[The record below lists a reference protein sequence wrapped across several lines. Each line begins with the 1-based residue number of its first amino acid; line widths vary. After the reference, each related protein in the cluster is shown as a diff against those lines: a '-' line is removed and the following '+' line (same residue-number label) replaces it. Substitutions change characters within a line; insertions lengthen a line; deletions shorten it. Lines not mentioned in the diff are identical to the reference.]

1 MATNACE
8 IGEEFSNFWT
18 KIWKREDRQEQ
29 FSDMTW
35 RDFSNIMD
43 ETPLPMIPQI
53 TYPFGCA
60 NSWIKIINSLP
71 AGKAVG
77 PCGWSNDELKA
88 LPYCCIEDLSWI
100 FQKVA
105 SVGFDIGF
113 IMAKTVL
120 LAKVPVPLSMNHARP
135 ITILSCLYRL
145 FGRFDFRHT
154 ASVWKQYLPFP
165 ISGGLPGRG
174 VKELAF
180 SQKREIEDVTDS
192 NRQIGGHSLD
202 LIKAYNTFG
211 RYAVARIM
219 CRLGMPAP
227 LLEAWIASLDRMVR
241 YPHINGHVTM
251 GIGSTTGVPGGCSI
265 SVLSMLAT
273 SSLYY
278 YRLVEPSVKPFAYAD
293 NWSWMSSH
301 QRSIFL
307 AYQKMLQLVEV
318 MRLKVDFKKSWHW
331 GTSKSFREFYAGKQ
345 KDLPGHIEDVAV
357 RSCVKDLGEL
367 VHYNRSVS
375 LGHIKEKIEEGV
387 HRIQR
392 IEWLPCDLH
401 KKALFIQTPV
411 WPLALYSCDTTYIGQ
426 KHFDKLRRATVNAL
440 VGHWHN
446 ASPSPML
453 ACNFLSK
460 FLMDPFLYT
469 LCQCIRIVR
478 RLATVQ
484 HDLAVKTVQT
494 TAAFDGNRP
503 FGPATSFRHYL
514 NQVGWELDANGVVTG
529 PDHLQF

>member
-1 MATNACE
+1 M
-8 IGEEFSNFWT
+8 
-18 KIWKREDRQEQ
+18 WKREDRQEQ

-100 FQKVA
+100 FQKIA

-113 IMAKTVL
+113 MMAKTVL

-165 ISGGLPGRG
+165 
-174 VKELAF
+174 
-180 SQKREIEDVTDS
+180 
-192 NRQIGGHSLD
+192 
-202 LIKAYNTFG
+202 
-211 RYAVARIM
+211 ARIM

-251 GIGSTTGVPGGCSI
+251 GIGSTTGVPEGCSI

-331 GTSKSFREFYAGKQ
+331 GTSKSFREFYAGMQ

-411 WPLALYSCDTTYIGQ
+411 WPFALYSCDTTYIGQ

-446 ASPSPML
+446 ASPML